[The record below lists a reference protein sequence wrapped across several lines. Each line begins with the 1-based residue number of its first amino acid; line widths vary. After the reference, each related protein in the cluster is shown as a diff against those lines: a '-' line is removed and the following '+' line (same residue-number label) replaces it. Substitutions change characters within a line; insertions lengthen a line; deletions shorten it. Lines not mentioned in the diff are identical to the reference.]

1 MERIFVLDGIGNMLV
16 EGMNQRDYPVVQ
28 SLVLLFSMWIVAV
41 NLLVDLSYGWLD
53 PRIRY
58 D

>member
-1 MERIFVLDGIGNMLV
+1 MDGIGNMLV

-28 SLVLLFSMWIVAV
+28 SLVLLFAMWIVAV

-53 PRIRY
+53 PRIRF